1 MEMITT
7 IITTTRLMVVMM
19 VVMEQRR
26 RWRWWPDCTFWG
38 NCPSWSG
45 EQWEIWCGKSVPI
58 PRKIWTALRWQN
70 CLIFSFIIGPIQ
82 CSWKKLGLCIKV
94 LPSRSLWLGPMLGNY
109 LHNRLQVSTIWSHCG
124 RLKSNHGLLRGI
136 PNKGCISNGSSTQL
150 TNLLLQ

>member
-70 CLIFSFIIGPIQ
+70 CLIYSFIVGPIQ
-82 CSWKKLGLCIKV
+82 CSWKKASVEYQSVAIVKLV
-94 LPSRSLWLGPMLGNY
+94 A
-109 LHNRLQVSTIWSHCG
+109 WSNVG
-124 RLKSNHGLLRGI
+124 KL
-136 PNKGCISNGSSTQL
+136 STQSSL
-150 TNLLLQ
+150 SLCHLITLWKVEIKQWALERNSKEGLHLKWFQHPVE